1 MWSFVDRSVAQV
13 AIVRQRYM
21 GPRTSLVIGSVLIG
35 LVAALCAI
43 ALKKGVHF
51 TTGFANQ
58 ALFSSRHVYLVLL
71 LPCIGILGSVWIT
84 RLFLHGDLG
93 RGLPNLLKDVHLN
106 AAVVPRHKTWSQ
118 VVTSIVT
125 MGFGGSAGLE
135 APLAITG
142 AAIGS
147 NTARWMRFGAA
158 ERLLLLA
165 SGTAAG
171 VAAIFNAPIAGT
183 VFALEIVLVNNALT
197 LVVPVLIA
205 SASATLLSSLTYFG
219 QPFVLITDSWSAA
232 ALPFYVLLAFAS
244 AGLSMYVI
252 RLYHHTAD
260 LIGRITNVWKKA
272 VVGSLVLGALI
283 FLFPPLFG
291 EGYDSVRL
299 LLSHDASA
307 LALYA
312 PFQLPLGA
320 WNIVWL
326 AVGLMLF
333 KVVAASLTIHAGG
346 NGGMFGPSL
355 FIGAMLGFAFSHT
368 VNLLGITQLNEVNFT
383 VVGMA
388 AVLSGTVHVPL
399 TAIFLIAEITGGY
412 ALFVPLM
419 ITASLAFL
427 ISKYLHTD
435 SIYGKAP
442 KPAGANDHPGAWDS

>member
-1 MWSFVDRSVAQV
+1 MLSFVDKSVEQI

-21 GPRTSLVIGSVLIG
+21 GPRTSLVIASVLIG
-35 LVAALCAI
+35 LAASLCAI
-43 ALKKGVHF
+43 ALKKGVHLA
-51 TTGFANQ
+51 TGFANQ
-58 ALFSSRHVYLVLL
+58 VLFSGHQVYLVLL
-71 LPCIGILGSVWIT
+71 LPCVGILASVWIT
-84 RLFLHGDLG
+84 QLFLRGDLE
-93 RGLPNLLKDVHLN
+93 RGMPNLLKDVHLN

-147 NTARWMRFGAA
+147 NTGRWLRFGAA

-183 VFALEIVLVNNALT
+183 VFALEIILVNNAMT

-205 SASATLLSSLTYFG
+205 SASATLLSSLIYFG
-219 QPFVLITDSWSAA
+219 QPFVLITDSWNAA
-232 ALPFYVLLAFAS
+232 ALPYYLLLAFAS
-244 AGLSMYVI
+244 AGLSVYVI
-252 RLYHHTAD
+252 RLYHHTAS
-260 LIGRITNVWKKA
+260 LLGRVGNIWSKA
-272 VVGSLVLGALI
+272 VIGSVVLGALI

-299 LLSHDASA
+299 LLSHNAGA
-307 LALYA
+307 LAQYA
-312 PFQLPLGA
+312 PFQLHLGP

-326 AVGLMLF
+326 AIGLMLF

-355 FIGAMLGFAFSHT
+355 FIGAMLGFAFSHA
-368 VNLLGITQLNEVNFT
+368 VNLLGITQLNEINFT

-419 ITASLAFL
+419 IVTSLSFL
-427 ISKYLHTD
+427 LSKYLHTD
-435 SIYGKAP
+435 SIYGKPPA
-442 KPAGANDHPGAWDS
+442 PAGTNAGQEAG